1 MKKRKSSLRTLA
13 KNYAEEALI
22 LAGFLSVLIG
32 AYYLNPISAW
42 FVGGAECLLYAFLL
56 AWSKRK

>member
-1 MKKRKSSLRTLA
+1 MKRKTSLRTLA
-13 KNYAEEALI
+13 KNYAEEGLI
-22 LAGFLSVLIG
+22 LAGFLLVLIG
-32 AYYLNPISAW
+32 AYQLNAISAW